1 MNRTLTEIIILLAS
15 LLFGACSAIYD
26 DHMYGP
32 DGEQKVRISFVLAL
46 GSSDDSPLTK
56 AETWSPDA
64 PNGITGYG
72 PDKAIGN
79 RYDNTILLENLQIV
93 FYTAENNYYTKVNID
108 SWKNVDEDGNEVD
121 GSQTSNLYQFTGHA
135 WIDEEYVLDNT
146 KKLKMMVFANIGTEI
161 DFTTDIESLTYE
173 YDSAYIPMWGVKTV
187 SVDDLT
193 STDPGA
199 ERPVIYVLRSMAKV
213 EVVLSSALSDE
224 GFTLTDITMNN
235 LNRYGYCLPHYDSAP
250 SDTEELPLEGSFK
263 PAESLL
269 SEYSVTGDAGSL
281 VMYVPEYDN
290 SSSPA
295 TINVTLKH
303 NDDGVIASISPK
315 QAIEFKVYDGS
326 GQPTGDRYDIY
337 RNHNYRFVITG
348 INVEGGLRYHLVKIE
363 DLELGGR
370 YGFEF

>member
-1 MNRTLTEIIILLAS
+1 MNRRLTYLIILLAS
-15 LLFGACSAIYD
+15 LLSMACSAIYD

-32 DGEQKVRISFVLAL
+32 NGEQKVRISFVLAL

-79 RYDNTILLENLQIV
+79 KYDNTILLENLQIV
-93 FYTAENNYYTKVNID
+93 FYTADDRYYTKVNVD

-135 WIDEEYVLDNT
+135 WIDEEYVLDDSR
-146 KKLKMMVFANIGTEI
+146 KLKMMVFANIGTEI

-173 YDSAYIPMWGVKTV
+173 YDNAYIPMWGVKTV

-199 ERPVIYVLRSMAKV
+199 ERPVLYVLRSMAKV
-213 EVVLSSALSDE
+213 EVVLSSALSAE
-224 GFTLTDITMNN
+224 GFTLTEITMNN
-235 LNRYGYCLPHYDSAP
+235 LNRYGYCLPAYVNPP
-250 SDTEELPLEGSFK
+250 SDTEELTLEGSFK
-263 PAESLL
+263 PAASFL

-290 SSSPA
+290 SSTPA

-303 NDDGVIASISPK
+303 NDDGVMYSISPE
-315 QAIEFKVYDGS
+315 QEIEFKVYDS
-326 GQPTGDRYDIY
+326 GQPTGAGYDIH

-348 INVEGGLRYHLVKIE
+348 VNVEGGLKYHLVKIE

>member
-1 MNRTLTEIIILLAS
+1 MNRTLTYIIILLAS
-15 LLFGACSAIYD
+15 LLSGACSAIYD

-64 PNGITGYG
+64 PNGTTG
-72 PDKAIGN
+72 KAIGN
-79 RYDNTILLENLQIV
+79 KYDNTILLENLQIV
-93 FYTAENNYYTKVNID
+93 FYTADDRYYTKVNVD
-108 SWKNVDEDGNEVD
+108 SWKNVNKDGNEV
-121 GSQTSNLYQFTGHA
+121 GESQTSNLYQFTGHA

-146 KKLKMMVFANIGTEI
+146 KELKMMVFANIGTEI
-161 DFTTDIESLTYE
+161 DFTTDIESLKYE
-173 YDSAYIPMWGVKTV
+173 YDNAYIPMWGVKTV
-187 SVDDLT
+187 SVYDLT
-193 STDPGA
+193 SSDPGA
-199 ERPVIYVLRSMAKV
+199 ERPVVYVLRSMAKV
-213 EVVLSSALSDE
+213 EVVLSSALSDK
-224 GFTLTDITMNN
+224 GFTLTEITMNN
-235 LNRYGYCLPHYDSAP
+235 LNSSGYCLPNYDHPP
-250 SDTEELPLEGSFK
+250 SDTEELSLEGSFK

-290 SSSPA
+290 SSTPA

-315 QAIEFKVYDGS
+315 QAIEFKVYNL
-326 GQPTGDRYDIY
+326 GQPTGEGYNIY

-348 INVEGGLRYHLVKIE
+348 INVEGGLKYHLVKIE